1 MKISPHDHPDCHTM
15 VWTDSE
21 IRWIEARIANVEANY
36 ESAVQ
41 RLNEKQLL
49 CNEAIDALCA
59 AQRYGAGDW
68 SDLIR
73 RLEE

>member
-1 MKISPHDHPDCHTM
+1 M

-21 IRWIEARIANVEANY
+21 IRWIEVRTANVEANY